1 MFLLWVSRPLATAL
15 VAWLSMANR
24 KAYHDNAREVAIV
37 ESLYSLINIYLFG
50 SVAQIT
56 NVSPNTVPAPARLA
70 RAGSAL
76 WLSAL
81 GLSLGIVLWYLVE
94 HLRGNDSSIILSEDD
109 GGGKSSTGVAQ
120 HMPWIWFLL
129 DGMRFTACWLLWAG
143 FLFSDET
150 AFCPSQEAVARVT
163 VIWLFVP
170 FVDCLWRGFAT
181 SREEKEG
188 AEAENLIDT

>member
-1 MFLLWVSRPLATAL
+1 LA
-15 VAWLSMANR
+15 
-24 KAYHDNAREVAIV
+24 
-37 ESLYSLINIYLFG
+37 
-50 SVAQIT
+50 
-56 NVSPNTVPAPARLA
+56 
-70 RAGSAL
+70 
-76 WLSAL
+76 
-81 GLSLGIVLWYLVE
+81 LSLGIVLWYLVE
-94 HLRGNDSSIILSEDD
+94 HWRGNDSSIILSEDD
-109 GGGKSSTGVAQ
+109 GGGKSRTGVAQ

-129 DGMRFTACWLLWAG
+129 DGMRFAACWLLWAG

-188 AEAENLIDT
+188 VEAENLIDT